1 MSRAAA
7 RRPAPSRANA
17 WACVHVDLLLESF
30 ERLTGGV
37 LYGAGGWGAKRAQ
50 AVFQANF
57 VLISH
62 GLEADPLFN
71 YANRCALNLFELDWP
86 SLVSTPSRESAQP
99 ANQQTRERVMREVL
113 DKGYVTDYSGIRI
126 SSSGR
131 RFSIKGATLWN
142 VLDDDGVLH
151 GQAATFSEWRDLA
164 AVL

>member
-1 MSRAAA
+1 
-7 RRPAPSRANA
+7 
-17 WACVHVDLLLESF
+17 
-30 ERLTGGV
+30 
-37 LYGAGGWGAKRAQ
+37 
-50 AVFQANF
+50 
-57 VLISH
+57 
-62 GLEADPLFN
+62 
-71 YANRCALNLFELDWP
+71 
-86 SLVSTPSRESAQP
+86 
-99 ANQQTRERVMREVL
+99 MREVL